1 MTHVVRCTLSL
12 TRHAA
17 CLDRLQLLRLLLL
30 VRLRVL
36 RFFLPLR
43 PLLHRALSCANWAE
57 AQYSEYEDSAS
68 PAAPPSG
75 GIAGT
80 GPSV

>member
-1 MTHVVRCTLSL
+1 MGMTHVVRCTLSL

-30 VRLRVL
+30 ARLRVL
-36 RFFLPLR
+36 RLFLPLL
-43 PLLHRALSCANWAE
+43 PLLHRALSCANWPEAE
-57 AQYSEYEDSAS
+57 YSEYDDSAT
-68 PAAPPSG
+68 PPNG